1 MTNYNLVRIEGL
13 RMWFNPSGEE
23 DEDELKLRMAEIVFN
38 HASFMARLYCQM
50 PGITEFDKIISN

>member
-1 MTNYNLVRIEGL
+1 
-13 RMWFNPSGEE
+13 MWFNPSGEE